1 MEVEG
6 NVGMA
11 SEPLRMVLVDGSL
24 VDYKGFEGKEI
35 VVEEVIAYGEARVLV
50 CRRGGQGMREEGVF

>member
-6 NVGMA
+6 NVRMA

-35 VVEEVIAYGEARVLV
+35 VVEGVIAYSEERVLV